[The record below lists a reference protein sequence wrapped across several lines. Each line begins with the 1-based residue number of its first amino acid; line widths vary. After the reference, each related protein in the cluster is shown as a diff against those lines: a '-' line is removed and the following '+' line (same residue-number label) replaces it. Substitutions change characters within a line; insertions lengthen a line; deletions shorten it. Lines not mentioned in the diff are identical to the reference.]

1 MRLSGSPRTILELT
15 LLALASAEA
24 QPTPQPTAPREEQ
37 VARATPT
44 SPPTEAT
51 ATPEELNQ
59 RWQAFIQK
67 LKERS
72 PVGGR
77 NLEGSQ
83 LRIEGDTLYLYL
95 RSEMARAYFRESP
108 QREQRLVEMVRQQ
121 LRMPNAKVLLQV
133 LPQSEAPPPPP
144 TQPVLEGEALVEAVK
159 RELNAYEIPPDM

>member
-1 MRLSGSPRTILELT
+1 VQQPHFHPTYSALKSRSP
-15 LLALASAEA
+15 A
-24 QPTPQPTAPREEQ
+24 QPPPHPQRKQ
-37 VARATPT
+37 V
-44 SPPTEAT
+44 EM
-51 ATPEELNQ
+51 PEELNQ

-83 LRIEGDTLYLYL
+83 LQIEGDTIYLYL

-121 LRMPNAKVLLQV
+121 LKDAERQGTAPSAAQQRSPAATTPN
-133 LPQSEAPPPPP
+133 P
-144 TQPVLEGEALVEAVK
+144 TCVGRRGAGGSRQARTQRL
-159 RELNAYEIPPDM
+159 RSTTQTM

>member
-1 MRLSGSPRTILELT
+1 M
-15 LLALASAEA
+15 
-24 QPTPQPTAPREEQ
+24 
-37 VARATPT
+37 
-44 SPPTEAT
+44 
-51 ATPEELNQ
+51 PEELNQ

-121 LRMPNAKVLLQV
+121 LRMPNAKVLPPSAAPERSPAATTPNPTCVGRRGAWWKPSSVNSTPTKYHPTSRGRPLC
-133 LPQSEAPPPPP
+133 LPKTRRHRPRVCP
-144 TQPVLEGEALVEAVK
+144 
-159 RELNAYEIPPDM
+159 